1 MSDGITISVI
11 GRNAKVTVNGKK
23 VVGTVPLHHN
33 WRVIIGNNHVFR
45 FVHPIEK
52 NKRKLLKQNM
62 RQIRKNEEERKEG
75 EVGEGGEVGEVR
87 EGGEGGQEN
96 TEEINKEE
104 EGKKS
109 QQTNNNNNNE
119 EFMEEENDT
128 TYDYAFAMREINEQ
142 AMEALTSGERVAR
155 ESAERESKEME
166 AKVRGLEIEMEHERK
181 RAIKEA
187 SVQDLKFKKHQEKL
201 EDELLKKENELR
213 DATFI
218 EGRGE
223 EELNQIREEQARR
236 RKDFEIKRDVLL
248 ETQKKAENELQI
260 LIERAQAQQREKED
274 ERRKRRELDKKLIE
288 TIPLINEGNNESC
301 SFGTLFSFEVF
312 FFSFFSLFCVMSFFV
327 VFFLI

>member
-75 EVGEGGEVGEVR
+75 EVGEGGVVGE
-87 EGGEGGQEN
+87 EGQEN
-96 TEEINKEE
+96 TEEVTKEE

-109 QQTNNNNNNE
+109 QQTNNHNNNNNE

-288 TIPLINEGNNESC
+288 TIPLINEGNNETC
-301 SFGTLFSFEVF
+301 SFGTLFFFVLIF
-312 FFSFFSLFCVMSFFV
+312 FFFPSFLCHV
-327 VFFLI
+327 VFCLFFF